1 MKESLRKLNKKSKI
15 ISVMLIVLLV
25 FMVGLSTILKPNV
38 NNIKI
43 SKVLTNTKTLSASV
57 IDGVQ
62 DEITSNNYDEIKY
75 KIEVNKDSNDTAIIT
90 GTLSNNEN
98 KYARFK
104 KTSDSEIYN

>member
-75 KIEVNKDSNDTAIIT
+75 KIEI
-90 GTLSNNEN
+90 
-98 KYARFK
+98 
-104 KTSDSEIYN
+104 